1 MKSII
6 IALLAFGLFH
16 SDGKLKIVSF
26 EEFEEIIEAPSDGI
40 RVYNFWA
47 TWCAPCIKEMPHF
60 QTVSRSEG
68 VELMFVSLD
77 DGRKPDRVENFMEK
91 RNITSPVV
99 LLDDIDYNRWIGKV
113 SDDWSGAIPA
123 TLFIDANGKRHFH
136 EGEMSEQE
144 LKDFINKL
152 K

>member
-6 IALLAFGLFH
+6 IALLAFSLFQG
-16 SDGKLKIVSF
+16 DGKLKIVSF
-26 EEFEEIIEAPSDGI
+26 DEFEEIIEAPSDGI

-60 QTVSRSEG
+60 QKVSKAEG

-77 DGRKPDRVENFMEK
+77 DGRKPDRVESFMEK
-91 RNITSPVV
+91 RKISSPVV

-123 TLFIDANGKRHFH
+123 TLFIDAEGKRHFH